1 MAHGHFVNAVL
12 IARIYLLRSAEEVC
26 NIALCQVMIFPQT
39 AEDLIVRFDSCHHQL
54 CFYVILLFYPHHIR
68 CIYFTPKIVYPFKR
82 PFPPCKWSGL
92 AGAPYAKQQ
101 LFTAP
106 MQEKWTMI
114 YYV

>member
-26 NIALCQVMIFPQT
+26 NIALCQVMIF
-39 AEDLIVRFDSCHHQL
+39 HQL
-54 CFYVILLFYPHHIR
+54 CFYVILLVYPHQIR
-68 CIYFTPKIVYPFKR
+68 CIDFTPKIVYHFKR

-92 AGAPYAKQQ
+92 AGAPYAKRQ